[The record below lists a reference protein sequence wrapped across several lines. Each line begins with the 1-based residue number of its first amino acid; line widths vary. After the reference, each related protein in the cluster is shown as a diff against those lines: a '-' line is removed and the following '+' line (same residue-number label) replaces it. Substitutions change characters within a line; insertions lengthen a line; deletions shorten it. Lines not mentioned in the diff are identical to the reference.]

1 MTTTAPVGE
10 KNLRD
15 KTSRLHKPQRRG
27 LLDLGGA
34 RGAATAVWIVL
45 VLLYI
50 FILIFRPGLA
60 QLSSVQT
67 IVVLAAVTA
76 VAGLG
81 QGAVIFTGGIDL
93 SIPWIMSS
101 SAIVFASIAQGED
114 GNLIVALLAAVV
126 IGLLLG
132 LANGVG
138 VTRFGIHP
146 VVMTL
151 AVSAILEGG
160 ALGWTGGLVTGSPPP
175 IVALFMRGDAGS
187 FPMVIP
193 ALLLLAVLV
202 SFVYRQTRYGRE
214 LQAVG
219 LNPTASRL
227 AGVHSKTIITSVYVI
242 SGVTAALAGI
252 MLSGLAGQS
261 YLGMGDPYLLTS
273 VAVVALG
280 GASFAGGRGHFLG
293 TLGGALLLSALI
305 TVLMTFQLPEAIR
318 TIAQGSVI
326 LIAVIAAKVGVRPGK
341 RKNSD
346 GIKSF
351 RRSREKAIL

>member
-1 MTTTAPVGE
+1 MTTSIQIDSNTTEP
-10 KNLRD
+10 
-15 KTSRLHKPQRRG
+15 TSRPPKPRRRG
-27 LLDLGGA
+27 LLDLGDA
-34 RGAATAVWIVL
+34 RGAVTAVWIVL
-45 VLLYI
+45 ALLYV
-50 FILIFRPGLA
+50 FILIFRPGLS
-60 QLSSVQT
+60 QISSVQT

-81 QGAVIFTGGIDL
+81 QGTVIFTGGIDL
-93 SIPWIMSS
+93 SIPWVMSS
-101 SAIVFASIAQGED
+101 AAIVFASMAQGKD
-114 GNLIVALLAAVV
+114 DNLVPAFLVAVL

-132 LANGVG
+132 LVNGVG

-151 AVSAILEGG
+151 AVSAILEGA

-175 IVALFMRGDAGS
+175 AVAQFMQGEAGS
-187 FPMVIP
+187 VPLVIP
-193 ALLLLAVLV
+193 ALLLLSVLV

-219 LNPTASRL
+219 LNSTASRL
-227 AGVHSKTIITSVYVI
+227 AGVHSKTIVISVYVV

-261 YLGMGDPYLLTS
+261 YLGMGEPYLLTS

-305 TVLMTFQLPEAIR
+305 TLLMTFQLPEAIR
-318 TIAQGSVI
+318 TITQGAVI
-326 LIAVIAAKVGVRPGK
+326 LIAVIAAKVGSR
-341 RKNSD
+341 RRRTNSD
-346 GIKSF
+346 GIKTF
-351 RRSREKAIL
+351 RRSPREKAIT